1 MFIWGYVKGMQKPFY
16 DSKSKSYIQKD
27 IIRDTLLYFILVNP
41 IPFSSFSSPYLVFGL
56 SLISFV
62 RMNRYLLFSSL
73 FSLHERWLLYIF
85 FGTFFFHFTARLR
98 KHSVSVIFFIFFFF
112 LQLLSTPWCRYTMIF
127 STLSYEWAFGLPPIL
142 GN

>member
-1 MFIWGYVKGMQKPFY
+1 MQKPFY

-85 FGTFFFHFTARLR
+85 FGTFFFILQHVLENTPYQLY
-98 KHSVSVIFFIFFFF
+98 SSFFFF
-112 LQLLSTPWCRYTMIF
+112 SYSYLVLHGVDILWFFQPFPMNGHLGSLLY
-127 STLSYEWAFGLPPIL
+127 L
-142 GN
+142 GIKKAML

>member
-85 FGTFFFHFTARLR
+85 FGTFFFILQHVLENTPYQLY
-98 KHSVSVIFFIFFFF
+98 SSFFFF